1 MITII
6 NYGCGNIKA
15 IQNVYHKLSIQTKVA
30 NRYEDLLDAKKLIL
44 PGVGAFDFAMQ
55 KFIDSGMKE
64 KTNELVIEK
73 KVPVLGIC
81 VGVQLMTLSSEEG
94 VLPGLGWINA
104 TVKKFENRKVPYLI
118 NLPHMGWNDVNP
130 VKESSLFKG
139 LEKDARFYFLHSYY
153 LSSNTMNEIIA
164 ESDYAGAFTCAVNH
178 ENVYGVQFHPEKSHR
193 YGVTLLNNFAK
204 LI

>member
-81 VGVQLMTLSSEEG
+81 VGVQLMTFSSEEG

-104 TVKKFENRKVPYLI
+104 TVKKFENRKVSYPI
-118 NLPHMGWNDVNP
+118 NLPHMGWNDVKP

-153 LSSNTMNEIIA
+153 LSSNTVNEIIA

-193 YGVTLLNNFAK
+193 YGVTLLNNFAR

>member
-15 IQNVYHKLSIQTKVA
+15 IQNVYHKLSIQTKIA
-30 NRYEDLLDAKKLIL
+30 NRHEDLLDATKLIL

-55 KFIDSGMKE
+55 KFIHSGMKE
-64 KTNELVIEK
+64 KTNELVVKK

-104 TVKKFENRKVPYLI
+104 AVKKFENRKVSYPI

-153 LSSNTMNEIIA
+153 LSSNTVNEIIA

>member
-15 IQNVYHKLSIQTKVA
+15 IQNVYHKLSIPTKVA
-30 NRYEDLLDAKKLIL
+30 NRYEDLLDATKLIL

-55 KFIDSGMKE
+55 KFIDSGMKD
-64 KTNELVIEK
+64 KTIELVMEK

-81 VGVQLMTLSSEEG
+81 VGLQLMTLSSEEG

-104 TVKKFENRKVPYLI
+104 TVKKFENRKASYPI
-118 NLPHMGWNDVNP
+118 NLPHMGWNDVVV
-130 VKESSLFKG
+130 VKQSPLFSG

-153 LSSNTMNEIIA
+153 LSCNNVNEIIA
-164 ESDYAGAFTCAVNH
+164 ESDYGGVFTCGVNH
-178 ENVYGVQFHPEKSHR
+178 ENVYGVQFHPEKSHSC
-193 YGVTLLNNFAK
+193 GVTLLYNFAK